1 MADGPEKKIENKI
14 KEELK
19 DAGAYY
25 IKNFASEL
33 SGKGHPDITAVYG
46 GKLRGK
52 LLAIEVKKPIGGKP
66 TPIQVQRLALI
77 AKNGGRAVITAEPHT
92 FQYLIGTLD
101 TSVSKIRIKDLPK
114 NLQDYPKIWTHRP
127 KNCNIVE
134 IIK

>member
-14 KEELK
+14 KDELTE
-19 DAGAYY
+19 AGAYY

-66 TPIQVQRLALI
+66 TPIQVQRLSLI

-92 FQYLIGTLD
+92 FQYLIGNLD
-101 TSVSKIRIKDLPK
+101 VPVSKIKVKDLPK
-114 NLQDYPKIWTHRP
+114 EIQDYPKIWTHRP
-127 KNCNIVE
+127 DGCNIVE

>member
-14 KEELK
+14 KEELES
-19 DAGAYY
+19 AGAYY

-33 SGKGHPDITAVYG
+33 SGKGHPDITAVFG

-66 TPIQVQRLALI
+66 SPIQVERLALI

-92 FQYLIGTLD
+92 FQYLLGNLD
-101 TSVSKIRIKDLPK
+101 VPVQKIKIKDLPK
-114 NLQDYPKIWTHRP
+114 DLSDYPKIWTTRT
-127 KNCNIVE
+127 KGCQIVE
-134 IIK
+134 LIK

>member
-14 KEELK
+14 KEELES
-19 DAGAYY
+19 AGAYY

-33 SGKGHPDITAVYG
+33 SGKGHPDITAVFG

-66 TPIQVQRLALI
+66 SPIQVERLALI

-92 FQYLIGTLD
+92 FQYLLGNLD
-101 TSVSKIRIKDLPK
+101 VPVQKIKIKDLPK
-114 NLQDYPKIWTHRP
+114 DLSDYPKIWTTRP
-127 KNCNIVE
+127 KGCQIVE
-134 IIK
+134 LIK